1 MVYYYIRQEGD
12 GYAAYVSADGAE
24 WTRQDLPEDQ
34 IAQYMTVDGI
44 NDADFICL
52 KFILPPFHHLR
63 DTQQFCVLS
72 SQLTGDVKTVTR
84 SGKIK
89 DL

>member
-1 MVYYYIRQEGD
+1 
-12 GYAAYVSADGAE
+12 
-24 WTRQDLPEDQ
+24 
-34 IAQYMTVDGI
+34 MTVDGI

-89 DL
+89 DDTLTPFCFAGCQRE